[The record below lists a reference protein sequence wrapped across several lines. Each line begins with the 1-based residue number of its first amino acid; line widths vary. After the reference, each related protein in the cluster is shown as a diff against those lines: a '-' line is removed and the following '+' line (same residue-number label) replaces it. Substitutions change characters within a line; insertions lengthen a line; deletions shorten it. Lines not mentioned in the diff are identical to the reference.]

1 MTTALAERTAEVE
14 WHGTL
19 ASGSGTLR
27 PGGGVVEE
35 IPVDWKSRSEEA
47 EGTTSPEELLAAAHA
62 ACYAMS
68 LSLVLVDRGYK
79 PGTLDVKASCALEEI
94 EGGYAVKAM
103 RLHVSADAEAG
114 DLDEVA
120 IREIAQA
127 ADQGCPISN
136 AIRGNVEIEVEAF
149 TR

>member
-27 PGGGVVEE
+27 PGGGVVKE

-62 ACYAMS
+62 SCYAMS
-68 LSLVLVDRGYK
+68 LSLVLVDRGFK
-79 PGTLDVKASCALEEI
+79 PGTLDVTASCALEEI
-94 EGGYAVKAM
+94 EGGYAIKTM
-103 RLHVSADAEAG
+103 KLHVSADAESG
-114 DLDEVA
+114 ELDESTVQ
-120 IREIAQA
+120 EIAEA

-136 AIRGNVEIEVEAF
+136 AIRNNVAIEVEASL
-149 TR
+149 R